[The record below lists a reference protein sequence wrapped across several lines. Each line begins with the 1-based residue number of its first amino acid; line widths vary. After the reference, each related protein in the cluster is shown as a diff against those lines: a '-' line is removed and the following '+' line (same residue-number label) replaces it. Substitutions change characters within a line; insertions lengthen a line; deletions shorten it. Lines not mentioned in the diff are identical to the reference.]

1 MWKEKLWKFVFQ
13 CWRLFCFESLL
24 TNFNWNSE
32 LENMLV
38 LAISFTFVMRQVW
51 FILIIFEYSNKIILT
66 RACKTKQKI
75 AQNQKWMPIL
85 NSQFINRP
93 KEISGLKLIN
103 KFEFVTLSKIMS
115 FWLFLYFFVII
126 TQLWKAEKYI
136 FVVRKFNSL
145 FFAQHYKYCLI
156 KKPDIFLYNFMLKD
170 P

>member
-145 FFAQHYKYCLI
+145 FFCTALQIL
-156 KKPDIFLYNFMLKD
+156 FN
-170 P
+170 